1 MSNNRDLELA
11 LRLRAD
17 VRDALAEMK
26 RAEREVDDLGKKGEQ
41 AGKRMAGLSS
51 AFSSLRNLLIGV
63 GLAAGTRAF
72 VQQAD
77 SAANLAGRLRLVT
90 NSQAEFADAMRD
102 TYAVAQRSSAQ
113 WGSISGLYASL
124 AQTTSLAHREVVA
137 LADAVSKAFVI
148 SQASPEDTANGIRQL
163 QQAIAG
169 GVVRAEEFNSVVDTA
184 PRIVQAL
191 ADHFGIAF
199 GEVREYINAGKVSSQ
214 DLINALLEAAPA
226 MDKEFAK
233 LPLTVQRAMQQVDNA
248 LLQLIGGA
256 DGATGA
262 SAGLARGIQDLAR
275 TLESPEVSRG
285 LTTFLGGVVGLT
297 GATATAISKIAEFTR
312 TTAEAFAERAVG
324 STDPV
329 ERIYEQIRT
338 LETQR
343 ENRQKQLL
351 TQSSD
356 GAFGFIERTLGT
368 PPDKLIAD
376 IKSINAQIDE
386 LKKKADTL
394 SDIRPAAPA
403 APGQKP
409 AEKPKLLDTKTN
421 DEEQKKAAES
431 ARDSLLKLSA
441 QLGDQVGTFGAG
453 EQAALQYRLTLG
465 SLADEVKRLGP
476 EGAKLREQIL
486 AQAGAL
492 DRLQDAAKKEA
503 EVQRQREQAADEAAR
518 KAREIEQE
526 GVSLKL
532 SLRTAQEQYNDEI
545 ERYGQ
550 LLKAGAIDQ
559 ETFNRAVDASKDR
572 LKKAAEQA
580 NDSNKMMENFA
591 ESAAQNIQSAF
602 ADFLFDPF
610 DGGIKGMVSSFAD
623 ALRRMA
629 AEALASQILG
639 NFTKPGADGKT
650 SVLGSLFASVLHSGG
665 DAGRPGGATRAVS
678 PLLFVGA
685 ERFHDARLPDL
696 KSNELPAIITRDE
709 AVLTANQQDSINKRL
724 ANSGSA
730 GGAVAIEIG
739 MTEGLFAQMIDGPA
753 GSRALLRFARR
764 NRAAFK
770 EALG

>member
-26 RAEREVDDLGKKGEQ
+26 RAERGVDDLGRGGER
-41 AGKRMAGLSS
+41 AGKQMAGLSS

-113 WGSISGLYASL
+113 WRSIADLYASL
-124 AQTTSLAHREVVA
+124 GQTTSLTHDQVIA
-137 LADAVSKAFVI
+137 LTDAVSKSFQVSGAT
-148 SQASPEDTANGIRQL
+148 PEDVSNGMRQL

-169 GVVRAEEFNSVVDTA
+169 GVLRAEEFNTVIETA

-199 GEVREYINAGKVSSQ
+199 GDVRKYVNDGKIASS
-214 DLINALLEAAPA
+214 DLINALLESGQAI
-226 MDKEFAK
+226 DKQFSS
-233 LPLTVQRAMQQVDNA
+233 LPLTVGRAMQQVDNA

-409 AEKPKLLDTKTN
+409 AEKPKLLDTKTS
-421 DEEQKKAAES
+421 DEEQKKAADS

-441 QLGDQVGTFGAG
+441 QIGDQVGTFGAG

-610 DGGIKGMVSSFAD
+610 DGGVKGMVSSFAD

-629 AEALASQILG
+629 AEALALQILG
-639 NFTKPGADGKT
+639 SFTKKGADGKA

-685 ERFHDARLPDL
+685 ERFHDGRLPDL

-753 GSRALLRFARR
+753 GSRALIRFARR

>member
-26 RAEREVDDLGKKGEQ
+26 RAERGVDDLGRGGER
-41 AGKRMAGLSS
+41 AGKQMAGLSS

-72 VQQAD
+72 IQQAD

-329 ERIYEQIRT
+329 ERIYEQIRA

-545 ERYGQ
+545 ERYGK

-629 AEALASQILG
+629 AEALALQILG
-639 NFTKPGADGKT
+639 NFTKPGADGKA

-685 ERFHDARLPDL
+685 ERFHDGRLPDL

-753 GSRALLRFARR
+753 GSRALIRFARR

>member
-17 VRDALAEMK
+17 VRDALAQMK
-26 RAEREVDDLGKKGEQ
+26 RAERGVDDLGRGGER
-41 AGKRMAGLSS
+41 AGKQMAGLSS

-169 GVVRAEEFNSVVDTA
+169 GVVRAEEFNSVVDTG

-199 GEVREYINAGKVSSQ
+199 GEVRGYINAGKVSSQ

-248 LLQLIGGA
+248 LLKLIGGA

-262 SAGLARGIQDLAR
+262 SSGLAKEIQELAR

-610 DGGIKGMVSSFAD
+610 DGGVKGMVSSFAD

-629 AEALASQILG
+629 AEALAAQILG
-639 NFTKPGADGKT
+639 SFTKPGADGKA

-685 ERFHDARLPDL
+685 ERFHDGRLPDL

-753 GSRALLRFARR
+753 GSRALIRFARR

>member
-26 RAEREVDDLGKKGEQ
+26 RAERGVDDLGRGGER
-41 AGKRMAGLSS
+41 AGKQMAGLSS

-72 VQQAD
+72 IQQAD

-199 GEVREYINAGKVSSQ
+199 GDVRKYVNDGKIAST
-214 DLINALLEAAPA
+214 DLINALLESGQAI
-226 MDKEFAK
+226 DKQFSS
-233 LPLTVQRAMQQVDNA
+233 LPLTVGRAMQQVDNA

-629 AEALASQILG
+629 AEALAAQILG
-639 NFTKPGADGKT
+639 SFTKPGADGKA

-685 ERFHDARLPDL
+685 ERFHDGRLPDL

-753 GSRALLRFARR
+753 GSRALIRFARR

>member
-1 MSNNRDLELA
+1 MSNTRDLELA

-17 VRDALAEMK
+17 VRDALAQMK
-26 RAEREVDDLGKKGEQ
+26 RAERGVDDLGRGGER
-41 AGKRMAGLSS
+41 AGKQMAGLSS

-148 SQASPEDTANGIRQL
+148 SQASPEDAANGIRQL

-169 GVVRAEEFNSVVDTA
+169 GVVRAEEFNSVVDTG

-199 GEVREYINAGKVSSQ
+199 GEVRGYINAGKVSSQ

-248 LLQLIGGA
+248 LLKLIGGA

-262 SAGLARGIQDLAR
+262 SSGLAKEIQELAR

-409 AEKPKLLDTKTN
+409 TEKPKLLDTKTN

-610 DGGIKGMVSSFAD
+610 DGGVKGMISSFAD

-629 AEALASQILG
+629 AEALAAQILG
-639 NFTKPGADGKT
+639 SFTKPGADGKA

-665 DAGRPGGATRAVS
+665 DAGRPGGAKRAVS

-685 ERFHDARLPDL
+685 ERFHDGRLPDL

-753 GSRALLRFARR
+753 GSRALIRFARR